1 MIENIGLE
9 KYIERIN
16 NIKIAIKNAGFNKYS
31 KISMELFTELEKI
44 LNDKCYYGKNEK
56 IVQFYDS
63 DNKYFC
69 FYVDFTY
76 KNKIIEFYGDYYHA
90 NPKIYEKEKIIGS
103 KYSCHKAEDIWKIDF
118 DRVKL
123 IKEKGFEVLIVWE
136 SDYKNNKEE
145 IKNKCIKWIKNL

>member
-1 MIENIGLE
+1 LIENIGLE

-76 KNKIIEFYGDYYHA
+76 KNKIIEFYGDAIHG
-90 NPKIYEKEKIIGS
+90 NPLIYSAKLKIQSWVLYIS
-103 KYSCHKAEDIWKIDF
+103 
-118 DRVKL
+118 L
-123 IKEKGFEVLIVWE
+123 LIV
-136 SDYKNNKEE
+136 SNDTNSFNP
-145 IKNKCIKWIKNL
+145 N